1 MLQTLKELETQ
12 FSNATADTR
21 PKTIAY
27 QHLLL
32 LVGIHLFK
40 VWPLEGWGMEP
51 QGKPCNASLWVPW
64 HLAAG
69 EEKQD
74 LAFPEVQGASFNR
87 G

>member
-1 MLQTLKELETQ
+1 MLQTLKELETH

-51 QGKPCNASLWVPW
+51 QRKPCNASLWVPW
-64 HLAAG
+64 YLVAG
-69 EEKQD
+69 EEAAG
-74 LAFPEVQGASFNR
+74 LGFPRSPGCFV
-87 G
+87 